1 MAEGSGSWEGGEEDG
16 RWDGQGHGEQ
26 AGFILMRWEF
36 HVEDKCDLTHV
47 WKGAFSLLSASSPE
61 GGRNERKE
69 ALRVI
74 WQEMMGTYSE
84 ILMVKVMRIG
94 WN

>member
-1 MAEGSGSWEGGEEDG
+1 M
-16 RWDGQGHGEQ
+16 
-26 AGFILMRWEF
+26 
-36 HVEDKCDLTHV
+36 EDKCDLTHV